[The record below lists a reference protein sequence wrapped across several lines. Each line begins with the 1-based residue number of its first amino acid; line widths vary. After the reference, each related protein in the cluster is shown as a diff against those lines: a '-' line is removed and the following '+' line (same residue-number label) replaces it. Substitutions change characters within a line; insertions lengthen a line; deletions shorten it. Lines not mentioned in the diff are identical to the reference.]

1 MLSDLSPDLIP
12 IVAFFVG
19 AAILVA
25 IALFHG
31 LTLHGIVRWSR
42 TMERQLRERRSH
54 PFRASVLFACAVFL
68 VLGLHVV
75 EIVMWG
81 VCLTELELVSTIRDG
96 LYFSGNTY
104 TTLGYGGDPLP
115 EGWRPITVII
125 AISGLFNFAWTAGA
139 LAGVATSHYD
149 LHDYL
154 ASERRDE

>member
-1 MLSDLSPDLIP
+1 MFADLSPDLIP
-12 IVAFFVG
+12 LVAFFVG

-31 LTLHGIVRWSR
+31 VTLHAVVRWCQTR
-42 TMERQLRERRSH
+42 ERQLRERRSQ
-54 PFRASVLFACAVFL
+54 PFRASALFATAVFV
-68 VLGLHVV
+68 VLGVHVV

-81 VCLTELELVSTIRDG
+81 ACIAELGLVSTLREG

-115 EGWRPITVII
+115 EGWRPVTVVM
-125 AISGLFNFAWTAGA
+125 AISGLFNFAWTAGS
-139 LAGVATSHYD
+139 LAAVATSHYE

-154 ASERRDE
+154 VSQRRDK